1 MSRNS
6 HGVILLF
13 WVGERLIVTFGRQVQ
28 CRLLDH
34 LMFCPFCMALA
45 VPSYSLWLSCIL
57 QGWSDRAS
65 CPVHI
70 HVAFFFDFKLVAPGC
85 LLSCKQ
91 RRLHWA
97 SIQQP
102 LHAFFCLCSRALSA
116 SGWEDFSAPDIWVY
130 VMSPPP
136 VFINRHLFSS
146 RICMQPR
153 LTQTPV

>member
-1 MSRNS
+1 MNNYMSRNS

-70 HVAFFFDFKLVAPGC
+70 HVAFFLTSSWLPQVACCLVSSGACTEP
-85 LLSCKQ
+85 
-91 RRLHWA
+91 A
-97 SIQQP
+97 SSSP
-102 LHAFFCLCSRALSA
+102 CMP
-116 SGWEDFSAPDIWVY
+116 FSAYAHVHSLPQAGRTFLPQTFES
-130 VMSPPP
+130 MSWALPQSSLTGICFPPG
-136 VFINRHLFSS
+136 FACSHG
-146 RICMQPR
+146 
-153 LTQTPV
+153 